1 MLHRLFASTPMTQG
15 WGWATATADGP
26 SPHVDCDPTFGDV
39 EVGKLAAGPIPQVK
53 APGLAGD
60 TQAVKLISPKPKL
73 PFPAGHQARLRYQR
87 NDRSSDEI
95 PIVGQVDRDDRLNVE
110 DVLSAFVVGRPVPEI
125 GVVLHRYADEV

>member
-15 WGWATATADGP
+15 WAWATATADGP

-73 PFPAGHQARLRYQR
+73 PFPPGTKLGCATNGM
-87 NDRSSDEI
+87 
-95 PIVGQVDRDDRLNVE
+95 IVRVMRFQSWVKL
-110 DVLSAFVVGRPVPEI
+110 I
-125 GVVLHRYADEV
+125 GTTG